1 MMDMFDRPVVWG
13 ETVADDATPVA
24 TAGSG
29 GFQPKSD
36 TAPPTVAPVASVA
49 QKQVEAGRA
58 IAAKVAAARLAAHD
72 VSPVAGVAET
82 DGERLERLLSQS
94 AVAVR
99 ATDRAT
105 GESEVSRGLPPDLE
119 AGVAHVATVAAWRDR
134 VELVRKARPAPKPYH
149 TKWRVLRQDV
159 LDFMALWAD
168 YAARMGWDTLD
179 VFGVNPD
186 PSHGRYDRLGLLILL
201 NGRPIQ
207 CLDEHAAYIGRDS
220 APTVYRRALR
230 APGGVPVWQWL
241 EGGPQ

>member
-24 TAGSG
+24 TAGNGANLPETSREAA
-29 GFQPKSD
+29 S
-36 TAPPTVAPVASVA
+36 VAPVASVA
-49 QKQVEAGRA
+49 QMQVEAGRA
-58 IAAKVAAARLAAHD
+58 IAAKVAAARRSAHD
-72 VSPVAGVAET
+72 VASVAGVAET
-82 DGERLERLLSQS
+82 AGERLERMLSQS
-94 AVAVR
+94 SVAVR
-99 ATDRAT
+99 ATDGAT
-105 GESEVSRGLPPDLE
+105 EESEVSRGVSPNLG
-119 AGVAHVATVAAWRDR
+119 AGVAPVATVAAWRDQ

-149 TKWRVLRQDV
+149 AKWRVLRQDV

-168 YAARMGWDTLD
+168 DAARMGWDTLD

-207 CLDEHAAYIGRDS
+207 CLDEQAAYIGRDS

-241 EGGPQ
+241 EGGAQ